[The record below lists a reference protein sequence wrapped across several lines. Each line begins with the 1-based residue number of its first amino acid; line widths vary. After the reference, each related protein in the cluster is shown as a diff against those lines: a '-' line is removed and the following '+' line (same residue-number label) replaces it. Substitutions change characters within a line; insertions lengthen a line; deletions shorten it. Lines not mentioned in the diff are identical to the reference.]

1 MSDPTL
7 AACDERYQ
15 RALSPREREVL
26 HFLARGLERKQIAL
40 RLATSEHTVRA
51 QCLTLYA
58 KLGAVNAAH
67 AVYLAMRAGLLNA
80 QGDP

>member
-1 MSDPTL
+1 MNDPV
-7 AACDERYQ
+7 CDERYQ

-26 HFLARGLERKQIAL
+26 GLLALGLERKQIAR

-67 AVYLAMRAGLLNA
+67 AVYLAMRAGVLDA